1 MKNERQKIS
10 ITFSSIFSSMCF
22 PLVLTLALFI
32 LIFAPVF
39 APAYAGE
46 SEDSSSFKPGLHLKL
61 TGGFTQ
67 STIGDMNDH
76 LNSMNKY
83 LVDYYGQLATG
94 QIKTLNTDKSDF
106 QFEVLWDL
114 SQKFKLGVATSI
126 PARYRQES
134 TFQASDPE
142 NEELKREITVKPEI
156 KAWIPLK
163 VSLYYSVYSNSTM
176 DVSAYTGLILFSAK
190 MSEEQTFE
198 SDYPD
203 ETVLYNNKDWV
214 ADRDVFA
221 GWQGGVSLEYGLG
234 KNLSIVAD
242 FEGRL
247 ARNSSMKGKMVY
259 TLNNSPD
266 HIGDVSAIYASGYLY
281 YFGSANSYYDLAIDT
296 PVHFD
301 ATGLPSPGTIDRE
314 ARLDLSGFSFRVGLR
329 LRLF

>member
-10 ITFSSIFSSMCF
+10 ITFSSIFSSSCF

-46 SEDSSSFKPGLHLKL
+46 SENSSSFKPGLHLKL

-67 STIGDMNDH
+67 STIGDINDH

-94 QIKTLNTDKSDF
+94 RIKTLNTDKSDF

-114 SQKFKLGVATSI
+114 SRKFKLGVATSI

-142 NEELKREITVKPEI
+142 NEQLKREITVKPEI
-156 KAWIPLK
+156 KAWMPLK

-176 DVSAYTGLILFSAK
+176 DVSAYT
-190 MSEEQTFE
+190 
-198 SDYPD
+198 
-203 ETVLYNNKDWV
+203 
-214 ADRDVFA
+214 
-221 GWQGGVSLEYGLG
+221 
-234 KNLSIVAD
+234 
-242 FEGRL
+242 
-247 ARNSSMKGKMVY
+247 
-259 TLNNSPD
+259 
-266 HIGDVSAIYASGYLY
+266 
-281 YFGSANSYYDLAIDT
+281 
-296 PVHFD
+296 
-301 ATGLPSPGTIDRE
+301 
-314 ARLDLSGFSFRVGLR
+314 
-329 LRLF
+329 

>member
-1 MKNERQKIS
+1 MKNERKKIS
-10 ITFSSIFSSMCF
+10 ITFYSICF
-22 PLVLTLALFI
+22 PLVLALALFI
-32 LIFAPVF
+32 LIF

-94 QIKTLNTDKSDF
+94 QIRALNSEKSDF

-114 SQKFKLGVATSI
+114 SRKFKLGVATSI
-126 PARYRQES
+126 PARYCKES

-142 NEELKREITVKPEI
+142 NQQLKREITVKPEI
-156 KAWIPLK
+156 KVWMPLK
-163 VSLYYSVYSNSTM
+163 VSLYYSVYSNSTI
-176 DVSAYTGLILFSAK
+176 DVSAYTGLILFSTK
-190 MSEEQTFE
+190 MSEAQLFE

-203 ETVLYNNKDWV
+203 ETILYNNKDWV

-234 KNLSIVAD
+234 RNLSIVAD
-242 FEGRL
+242 FEGHL

-259 TLNNSPD
+259 TQNNSPD

-314 ARLDLSGFSFRVGLR
+314 ARLDLSGFSFRIGLK